1 MSKKDKLY
9 RIIFESSSR
18 AGRSFDIALM
28 LVIIASVAVV
38 LLDSIPALAST
49 YHDFFYLLEWVF
61 TILFT
66 LEYLI
71 RIIVSPRPGKYLAS
85 AWGLVDLAAILPTY
99 ISLFLPGYQYLIV
112 IRVFR
117 LLRVFRILKL
127 IRFSREALLLLQALK
142 SSRRKI
148 VIFMTAVLSSMV
160 FMGTLMYV
168 VEGGENGFTSIPH
181 CIYWAVVTITTVGYG
196 DIVPHTAP
204 GKFISSVAMLIG
216 FAVIAVP
223 TGIITVE
230 MSRAAERVKACPAC
244 QRNNSPDS
252 SFCDACGRPFPEG
265 KNEPWPRS
273 HDN

>member
-9 RIIFESSSR
+9 RIIFESASR

-28 LVIIASVAVV
+28 LLIIASVAVV
-38 LLDSIPALAST
+38 LLDSIPALARE
-49 YHDFFYLLEWVF
+49 YHDYFYLLEWVF

-66 LEYLI
+66 LEYLT
-71 RIIVSPRPGKYLAS
+71 RIAVSPRPGKYLAS

-99 ISLFLPGYQYLIV
+99 ISLFLPGYQYLLV

-127 IRFSREALLLLQALK
+127 IRFSREALQLLKALK

-148 VIFMTAVLSSMV
+148 IIFMAAVLSTIV

-181 CIYWAVVTITTVGYG
+181 CIYWAVVTVTTVGYG
-196 DIVPHTAP
+196 DVVPHTAL
-204 GKFISSVAMLIG
+204 GKFISSMAMLIG

-230 MSRAAERVKACPAC
+230 MSRAGEKGINCPAC
-244 QRNNSPDS
+244 HRRNSPDAG
-252 SFCDACGRPFPEG
+252 FCDACGRPF
-265 KNEPWPRS
+265 
-273 HDN
+273 